1 MVILLADKFQSSGQ
15 QQLEESGCD
24 VRLDPSLSGD
34 ALRAEI
40 ADIDPH
46 VLVVRSTKVDAAM
59 LDAGSRLSLV
69 IRAGAGYDTI
79 DVAAASDRGV
89 FVANCPGRNSIAVA
103 ELAWA
108 LILACDRR
116 VPDQVA
122 DLREGRWRKKEF
134 AAARG
139 LYGRTL
145 GILGMGG
152 IGREVAVRAV
162 AFGMPVAAW
171 SRSLTPEM
179 ASRLGVQF
187 CETPHELAEVA
198 DVISIH
204 VAASTDTENMV
215 DESFLARMKDGATL
229 VNTSRGKI
237 VDEDALAAAVR
248 DRGLRAGLDVYRN
261 EPASG
266 DAEFH
271 PAIVDEACV
280 YGTHHVGASTEQAQ
294 DAIAAE
300 VVRIIEDYVSG
311 GVVHN
316 CINIAA
322 RTLATSLL
330 AVRHRNL
337 PGVLSH
343 VFDVISH
350 ADINVEEM
358 ENVMYEGGAA
368 ACARIQLDDVPT
380 DEQLEE
386 IRDNANILSVAVSA
400 ITSGEQ

>member
-1 MVILLADKFQSSGQ
+1 M
-15 QQLEESGCD
+15 
-24 VRLDPSLSGD
+24 
-34 ALRAEI
+34 
-40 ADIDPH
+40 
-46 VLVVRSTKVDAAM
+46 
-59 LDAGSRLSLV
+59 
-69 IRAGAGYDTI
+69 
-79 DVAAASDRGV
+79 
-89 FVANCPGRNSIAVA
+89 
-103 ELAWA
+103 
-108 LILACDRR
+108 
-116 VPDQVA
+116 
-122 DLREGRWRKKEF
+122 
-134 AAARG
+134 
-139 LYGRTL
+139 
-145 GILGMGG
+145 
-152 IGREVAVRAV
+152 
-162 AFGMPVAAW
+162 
-171 SRSLTPEM
+171 
-179 ASRLGVQF
+179 
-187 CETPHELAEVA
+187 
-198 DVISIH
+198 
-204 VAASTDTENMV
+204 
-215 DESFLARMKDGATL
+215 
-229 VNTSRGKI
+229 
-237 VDEDALAAAVR
+237 R